1 MCTKNNRAAGG
12 NFVQV
17 FDENSA
23 LCAQAIDHKFI
34 VHHLVTH
41 VDGRTKFLQG
51 LLNNNDG
58 SVHAGTEA
66 SRIGQYDI
74 GGYLHAGYTVCHTHF
89 YLLN

>member
-1 MCTKNNRAAGG
+1 MRTKNHRAAGG

-17 FDENSA
+17 LDENSP
-23 LCAQAIDHKFI
+23 LSTQAIDHEFV

-41 VDGRTKFLQG
+41 VDGGAKFLQG
-51 LLNNNDG
+51 LFNNND
-58 SVHAGTEA
+58 SSLHTGTET
-66 SRIGQYDI
+66 SGIGQYDI